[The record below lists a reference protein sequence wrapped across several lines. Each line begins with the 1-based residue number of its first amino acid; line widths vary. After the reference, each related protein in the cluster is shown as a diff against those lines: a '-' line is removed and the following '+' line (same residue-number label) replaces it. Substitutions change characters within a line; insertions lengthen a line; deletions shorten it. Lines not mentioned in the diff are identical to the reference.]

1 MEEALNSTTPFLT
14 IDPMISHRLDAV
26 FSTIQNGNWAE
37 LIENDVD
44 LRIRLV
50 SQGVSNPEDKSTITW
65 DDANLFFLSCLDL
78 TKSGQ
83 PNPLEVGVSKERFG
97 RFPYGDGSP
106 LSYLR
111 NWIRESRRDP
121 QGLEELSELLE
132 KLGTRMNGTSMEKGI
147 GRLDMRGWLNFGDT
161 TKLRKL
167 LTSKCWTP
175 AADEPLDGGCQDAA
189 KHLIALLRAAEKRK
203 CGVLLRVHN

>member
-1 MEEALNSTTPFLT
+1 M
-14 IDPMISHRLDAV
+14 
-26 FSTIQNGNWAE
+26 
-37 LIENDVD
+37 
-44 LRIRLV
+44 
-50 SQGVSNPEDKSTITW
+50 
-65 DDANLFFLSCLDL
+65 
-78 TKSGQ
+78 
-83 PNPLEVGVSKERFG
+83 
-97 RFPYGDGSP
+97 
-106 LSYLR
+106 SYLR

-121 QGLEELSELLE
+121 QGLEERSELLE

-203 CGVLLRVHN
+203 CGVLLESTIRNLIQLAFHTSKHKGCCIVNYFPGALVSRVFFTSSSKPNSS

>member
-1 MEEALNSTTPFLT
+1 M
-14 IDPMISHRLDAV
+14 
-26 FSTIQNGNWAE
+26 
-37 LIENDVD
+37 
-44 LRIRLV
+44 
-50 SQGVSNPEDKSTITW
+50 
-65 DDANLFFLSCLDL
+65 
-78 TKSGQ
+78 
-83 PNPLEVGVSKERFG
+83 
-97 RFPYGDGSP
+97 
-106 LSYLR
+106 
-111 NWIRESRRDP
+111 
-121 QGLEELSELLE
+121 SELLE

-147 GRLDMRGWLNFGDT
+147 GRLDIRGWLDFGDT

>member
-26 FSTIQNGNWAE
+26 FSTIQNGNWTE

-83 PNPLEVGVSKERFG
+83 PNPLEAGVSKERFG

-121 QGLEELSELLE
+121 QGLEELYELLE